1 MGQPITPAQAIIE
14 AAQRH
19 QAARDAAK
27 AVSAEIAAERAKAA
41 TSSAAPNTT
50 GK

>member
-1 MGQPITPAQAIIE
+1 MSQPVTPAQAIQE
-14 AAQRH
+14 AAARH

-41 TSSAAPNTT
+41 MSSESADGG